1 MQNTRKRQPR
11 FINFCGYPFYSH
23 VILFHPLQ
31 CTHFIASAMPMAYN
45 HSWYMIHRKLRI
57 KVNKQTFIAPF
68 HACKIYM
75 HLGLIARG
83 FQHAVRFTHVSNQF
97 PRLHISPTRRGH
109 AHTHNMKFQKQT
121 HIAVFASAQTPLFL
135 AERVHLFLLVETAS
149 LTSNQVLTHH
159 VVFAV
164 LSKQTELSIL
174 TCIFFTHHH
183 ASILSEFNRLVL

>member
-1 MQNTRKRQPR
+1 MQNTRKRQPS

-83 FQHAVRFTHVSNQF
+83 FQPAVRFTHVSNQF
-97 PRLHISPTRRGH
+97 PRPHISPTRTGH

-121 HIAVFASAQTPLFL
+121 HIAVFASAPTHLFL
-135 AERVHLFLLVETAS
+135 AELAS
-149 LTSNQVLTHH
+149 LLTYLDVLAGPRARERFHFHH
-159 VVFAV
+159 LWSESQAP
-164 LSKQTELSIL
+164 LL
-174 TCIFFTHHH
+174 TCVGKCVSCGGG
-183 ASILSEFNRLVL
+183 AAGRGRR